1 MRSEVVVKIGH
12 PGFHYIDRGDTVLHR
27 ELFFSMISDWR
38 LAIISDQ
45 RFSISLMLGNTRVPD
60 PFRGL
65 RGVRGRG

>member
-38 LAIISDQ
+38 LAITTVRNKVREID
-45 RFSISLMLGNTRVPD
+45 VV
-60 PFRGL
+60 
-65 RGVRGRG
+65 GVKK